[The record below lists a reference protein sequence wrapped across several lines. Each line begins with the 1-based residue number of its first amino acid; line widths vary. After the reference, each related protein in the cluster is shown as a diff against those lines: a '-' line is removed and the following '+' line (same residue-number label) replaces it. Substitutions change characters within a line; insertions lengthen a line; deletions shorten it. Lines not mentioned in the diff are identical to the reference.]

1 MHFNMKTR
9 NLLYKGLLA
18 AALLPALTACEPMMD
33 FINPTD
39 EVEDT
44 YYTTKEHL
52 IYAANGCY
60 NIPQILQFWGRNMP
74 YALNLVSDEAIY
86 TPQAA
91 AGDPDNVAWS
101 GYTTTAN
108 HGMTAEIFQNIYVLQ
123 YTANLAIQKLTDPGA
138 AELFGDDVATYN
150 RSLGEAYF
158 FRAFSR
164 FLATFMFGDRIPD
177 RDYPAKGSPA
187 ESYEPAREPGYIY
200 QYMVED
206 LKNAARLLPG
216 RTELYEGH
224 PENLGRIGKG
234 AAQAL
239 LAKVY
244 MGRPILDSSAGAG
257 SAEWALAKTELE
269 EIIKSNDYDLVDCYR
284 DNSSIDNENNKES
297 LYEVQFVYSA
307 DANVNMSID
316 RLNFGQN
323 SWRQIGFTISP
334 GAGGWYNVMPSMW
347 LYHEFERDADGNII
361 DPRAFQG
368 LWIPGGATFFHNG
381 KAQTYEN
388 TYNYLAESWLGK
400 FFGTR
405 KYCID
410 DDATMPDLMRGPAND
425 RILRYADVLLMY
437 AECCI
442 ETGDEPTAL
451 TYINKVRERANN
463 QVLQNS
469 PSDAGLFYT
478 QARGTLPTAQEVLDA
493 KPVVGRVTDDAGNV
507 ILPGTEINTARRL
520 LKHEY
525 TCELYLEGWRFFNL
539 MRWHNNTADP
549 DQSTVLNGL
558 VNKYKIQEYQTSL
571 AGPVPFNYERNRV
584 LPIPS
589 RELEVNPNMQGNSA
603 N

>member
-1 MHFNMKTR
+1 MKAR
-9 NLLYKGLLA
+9 NLLYKGLGA
-18 AALLPALTACEPMMD
+18 MALLSAFTACEPNMD
-33 FINPTD
+33 YLNPTAETQD
-39 EVEDT
+39 N

-101 GYTTTAN
+101 GYTTTGN

-123 YTANLAIQKLTDPGA
+123 YTANLAIQKLTDRGA
-138 AELFGDDVATYN
+138 SELFGTDTSTYN
-150 RSLGEAYF
+150 RCLGEAYF

-164 FLATFMFGDRIPD
+164 FLATFMFGDEVPD
-177 RDYPAKGSPA
+177 RDYPATGSPGD
-187 ESYEPAREPGYIY
+187 SYEPAREPGYIY
-200 QYMVED
+200 QRMVED
-206 LKNAARLLPG
+206 LKTAADLLPG
-216 RTELYEGH
+216 RTELYKDH

-244 MGRPILDSSAGAG
+244 MGRPILDGSAGAG
-257 SAEWALAKTELE
+257 SAEWQLAKAELE
-269 EIIKSNDYDLVDCYR
+269 KIIQSGDYDLMECYR
-284 DNSSIDNENNKES
+284 DNASADNENNRES

-316 RLNFGQN
+316 ALNFGQN
-323 SWRQIGFTISP
+323 TWRQIGFTISP

-347 LYHEFERDADGNII
+347 LYQEFERDAHGNII

-368 LWIPGGATFFHNG
+368 LWIPGGARFFHNG
-381 KAQTYEN
+381 QARTYED
-388 TYNYLAESWLGK
+388 TYNYLANSWLGK

-410 DDATMPDLMRGPAND
+410 DDSTMPDLMRGPAND

-442 ETGDEPTAL
+442 ETGDESTAL
-451 TYINKVRERANN
+451 TYIDKIRSRANN
-463 QVLQNS
+463 RVLQNS

-478 QARGTLPTAQEVLDA
+478 QARGTLPTARELLDA
-493 KPVVGRVTDDAGNV
+493 KPVVGRVTDDMGNV
-507 ILPGTEINTARRL
+507 ILPGVEINTARRL

-525 TCELYLEGWRFFNL
+525 TCELFLEGWRFFNL

-549 DQSTVLNGL
+549 DRESVLDGL
-558 VNKYKIQEYQTSL
+558 VNKYKIQEYQTAL
-571 AGPVPFNYERNRV
+571 TGPVPFSYEKNHL

-589 RELEVNPNMQGNSA
+589 KELDVNPNIHGNSA

>member
-1 MHFNMKTR
+1 MKAR

-18 AALLPALTACEPMMD
+18 AAILPVFTACEPLMD
-33 FINPTD
+33 YSNPTAETQD
-39 EVEDT
+39 N

-74 YALNLVSDEAIY
+74 YAMNLVSDEAIY

-101 GYTTTAN
+101 GYTTTGN

-123 YTANLAIQKLTDPGA
+123 YTANLAIEKLTVTGA
-138 AELFGDDVATYN
+138 AELFGSDVATYN

-164 FLATFMFGDRIPD
+164 FLATFMFGDEIPD
-177 RDYPAKGSPA
+177 RDYPATGGPSD
-187 ESYEPAREPGYIY
+187 SYEPAREPGYIY
-200 QYMVED
+200 QRMVED
-206 LKNAARLLPG
+206 LTKAADLLPG

-224 PENLGRIGKG
+224 PENMGRIGKG

-244 MGRPILDSSAGAG
+244 MGRPILDGSAGAG
-257 SAEWALAKTELE
+257 SAEWGLAKAELE
-269 EIIKSNDYDLVDCYR
+269 KIIKSNDYDLVDCYR
-284 DNSSIDNENNKES
+284 DNTSNDNENNKES
-297 LYEVQFVYSA
+297 LYEIQFVYSA
-307 DANVNMSID
+307 DATVNMSID

-347 LYHEFERDADGNII
+347 LYNEFERDSNGNII

-368 LWIPGGATFFHNG
+368 LWIPNGAKFFHNG
-381 KAQTYEN
+381 KARTYED
-388 TYNYLAESWLGK
+388 TYNYLANSWLGK

-410 DDATMPDLMRGPAND
+410 DNSTMPDLMRGPVND

-437 AECCI
+437 AECCL
-442 ETGDEPTAL
+442 ETGDEGTAI
-451 TYINKVRERANN
+451 TYIDKVRSRANN

-469 PSDAGLFYT
+469 LSDAGLFYT
-478 QARGTLPTAQEVLDA
+478 QGKGTLPTAQELLQK
-493 KPVVGRVTDDAGNV
+493 KPTVGRVVDDKGNI
-507 ILPGTEINTARRL
+507 ILPGVEINTVRRL

-525 TCELYLEGWRFFNL
+525 TCELFLEGWRFFNL
-539 MRWHNNTADP
+539 MRWYNNTADP
-549 DQSTVLNGL
+549 DHSTVIDGL
-558 VNKYKIQEYQTSL
+558 SKKYKIQEYQTSL
-571 AGPVPFNYERNRV
+571 TGPVPFNYEKNKV

-589 RELEVNPNMQGNSA
+589 KELEVNPNMHGNSA

>member
-1 MHFNMKTR
+1 MKAR

-18 AALLPALTACEPMMD
+18 AAILPVFTACEPLMD
-33 FINPTD
+33 YSNPTAETQD
-39 EVEDT
+39 N

-74 YALNLVSDEAIY
+74 YAMNLVSDEAIY

-101 GYTTTAN
+101 GYTTTGN

-123 YTANLAIQKLTDPGA
+123 YTANLAIEKLTATGA
-138 AELFGDDVATYN
+138 AELFGSDVATYN

-164 FLATFMFGDRIPD
+164 FLATFMFGDEIPD
-177 RDYPAKGSPA
+177 RDYPATGGPSD
-187 ESYEPAREPGYIY
+187 SYEPAREPGYIY
-200 QYMVED
+200 QRIVED
-206 LKNAARLLPG
+206 LTKAADLLPG

-224 PENLGRIGKG
+224 PENMGRIGKG

-244 MGRPILDSSAGAG
+244 MGRPILDGSAGAG
-257 SAEWALAKTELE
+257 SAEWGLAKAELE
-269 EIIKSNDYDLVDCYR
+269 KIIKSNDYDLVDCYR
-284 DNSSIDNENNKES
+284 DNTSNDNENNKES
-297 LYEVQFVYSA
+297 LYEIQFVYSA
-307 DANVNMSID
+307 DATVNMSID

-347 LYHEFERDADGNII
+347 LYNEFERDSNGNII

-368 LWIPGGATFFHNG
+368 LWIPNGAKFFHNG
-381 KAQTYEN
+381 KARTYED
-388 TYNYLAESWLGK
+388 TYNYLANSWLGK

-410 DDATMPDLMRGPAND
+410 DNSTMPDLMRGPVND

-437 AECCI
+437 AECCL
-442 ETGDEPTAL
+442 ETGDEGTAI
-451 TYINKVRERANN
+451 TYIDKVRSRANN

-478 QARGTLPTAQEVLDA
+478 QGKGTLPTAQELLEK
-493 KPVVGRVTDDAGNV
+493 KPTVGRVVDDKGNI
-507 ILPGTEINTARRL
+507 ILPGVEINTVRRL

-525 TCELYLEGWRFFNL
+525 TCELFLEGWRFFNL
-539 MRWHNNTADP
+539 MRWYNNTADP
-549 DQSTVLNGL
+549 DHSTVIDGL
-558 VNKYKIQEYQTSL
+558 SKKYKIQEYQTSL
-571 AGPVPFNYERNRV
+571 TGPVPFNYEKNKV

-589 RELEVNPNMQGNSA
+589 KELEVNPNMHGNSA

>member
-1 MHFNMKTR
+1 MKTS
-9 NLLYKGLLA
+9 NLLYKSILA
-18 AALLPALTACEPMMD
+18 VTLLPSFAACEPNMD
-33 FINPTD
+33 YINPTA

-101 GYTTTAN
+101 GYTTSGN
-108 HGMTAEIFQNIYVLQ
+108 HGMTTEIFQNIYVLQ
-123 YTANLAIQKLTDPGA
+123 YTANLAIQKLTDGGA
-138 AELFGDDVATYN
+138 AELFGSDVSTYN
-150 RSLGEAYF
+150 RCLGEAYF

-164 FLATFMFGDRIPD
+164 FLATFMFGDEIPD
-177 RDYPAKGSPA
+177 RDYPATGGPSD
-187 ESYEPAREPGYIY
+187 SYEPAREPGYIY
-200 QYMVED
+200 QRMVED
-206 LKNAARLLPG
+206 LTKAAELLPG

-224 PENLGRIGKG
+224 PENMGRIGKG

-244 MGRPILDSSAGAG
+244 MGRPILDGSAGAG
-257 SAEWALAKTELE
+257 SAEWQLAKAELE
-269 EIIKSNDYDLVDCYR
+269 KIINSNDYDLVDCYR
-284 DNSSIDNENNKES
+284 DNASNDNENNKES

-347 LYHEFERDADGNII
+347 LYNEFERNANGEII

-368 LWIPGGATFFHNG
+368 LWIPNGATFFHNG
-381 KAQTYEN
+381 QPRNYEN
-388 TYNYLAESWLGK
+388 TYNYLADSWLGK

-410 DDATMPDLMRGPAND
+410 DNSAMPDLMRGPVND

-442 ETGDEPTAL
+442 ETGDEATAL
-451 TYINKVRERANN
+451 VYIDKIRSRANN

-469 PSDAGLFYT
+469 PSDKGLFYT
-478 QARGTLPTAQEVLDA
+478 KGRGTLPTAQELLAD
-493 KPVVGRVTDDAGNV
+493 KPVVGRVVDDAGSV
-507 ILPGTEINTARRL
+507 ILPGVEINTARRL

-525 TCELYLEGWRFFNL
+525 TCELFLEGWRFFNL

-549 DQSTVLNGL
+549 DHTNVIDGL
-558 VNKYKIQEYQTSL
+558 VNKYKVQEYQTSL
-571 AGPVPFNYERNRV
+571 TGPVPFNYEKNRI

-589 RELEVNPNMQGNSA
+589 RELEVNPNMHGNSA

>member
-18 AALLPALTACEPMMD
+18 AALLPTLTACEPMMD

-164 FLATFMFGDRIPD
+164 FLATFMFGDRVPD

-257 SAEWALAKTELE
+257 SAEWALAKAELE

-451 TYINKVRERANN
+451 TYIDKVRERANN

-507 ILPGTEINTARRL
+507 ILPGIEINSARRL

-558 VNKYKIQEYQTSL
+558 VNKYKVQEYQTSL

>member
-1 MHFNMKTR
+1 MKTKY
-9 NLLYKGLLA
+9 LLYKALLA
-18 AALLPALTACEPMMD
+18 VALLPAFTACEPSMD
-33 FINPTD
+33 FINPTAA
-39 EVEDT
+39 VEDS
-44 YYTTKEHL
+44 YYMTKEHL

-91 AGDPDNVAWS
+91 AGDPDNVDWS
-101 GYTTTAN
+101 GYTTN
-108 HGMTAEIFQNIYVLQ
+108 SSHGMTREIFQNLYVLQ
-123 YTANLAIQKLTDPGA
+123 YTSNLAIQKLTADGA
-138 AELFGDDVATYN
+138 AELFGGADDATYK

-164 FLATFMFGDRIPD
+164 FLATFMFGDEIPD
-177 RDYPAKGSPA
+177 RDYPATGGQSD
-187 ESYEPAREPGYIY
+187 SYESAREPGYIY
-200 QYMVED
+200 QRMVED
-206 LKNAARLLPG
+206 LTKAADLLPG
-216 RTELYEGH
+216 RAELYTGH
-224 PENLGRIGKG
+224 PENMGRIGKG

-244 MGRPILDSSAGAG
+244 MGRPILDSSAGSG
-257 SAEWALAKTELE
+257 SAEWEKAKAELKK
-269 EIIKSNDYDLVDCYR
+269 IIDSGDYKLVDCYR
-284 DNSSIDNENNKES
+284 DNTSIDNENNEES

-307 DANVNMSID
+307 DAAINLSVD
-316 RLNFGQN
+316 FLNAGQN
-323 SWRQIGFTISP
+323 TWRQVGFTVSP

-347 LYHEFERDADGNII
+347 LYNEFERDAAGNII

-368 LWIPGGATFFHNG
+368 LWIPGGAKFFARG
-381 KAQTYEN
+381 VQRSYED
-388 TYNYLAESWLGK
+388 TYNYLADSWLGK

-410 DDATMPDLMRGPAND
+410 DNSTMPDMMRGAAND

-442 ETGDEPTAL
+442 ETGDENTAL
-451 TYINKVRERANN
+451 QYIDKVRSRANN

-478 QARGTLPTAQEVLDA
+478 QAPGTLPTAQQLLNV
-493 KPVVGRVTDDAGNV
+493 KPVLGKVTDDANNV
-507 ILPGTEINTARRL
+507 ILPGVEINTARRL

-525 TCELYLEGWRFFNL
+525 TCELFLEGWRFFNL
-539 MRWHNNTADP
+539 MRWYNNPADP
-549 DQSTVLNGL
+549 DHTTVINGL
-558 VNKYKIQEYQTSL
+558 VNKYKIQEHQTL
-571 AGPVPFNYERNRV
+571 LTGPVAFRYEKNHI
-584 LPIPS
+584 LPIPAT
-589 RELEVNPNMQGNSA
+589 ELSVNPNMKPNSA

>member
-1 MHFNMKTR
+1 
-9 NLLYKGLLA
+9 
-18 AALLPALTACEPMMD
+18 MD
-33 FINPTD
+33 YINPTA

-101 GYTTTAN
+101 GYTTSGN
-108 HGMTAEIFQNIYVLQ
+108 HGMTTEIFQNIYVLQ
-123 YTANLAIQKLTDPGA
+123 YTANLAIQKLTDSGA
-138 AELFGDDVATYN
+138 AELFGADVSTYN
-150 RSLGEAYF
+150 RCLGEAYF

-164 FLATFMFGDRIPD
+164 FLATFMFGDEIPD
-177 RDYPAKGSPA
+177 RDYPATGGPGD
-187 ESYEPAREPGYIY
+187 SYEPAREPGYIY
-200 QYMVED
+200 QRMVED
-206 LKNAARLLPG
+206 LTKAAELLPG
-216 RTELYEGH
+216 RTELYDGH
-224 PENLGRIGKG
+224 PENMGRIGKG

-244 MGRPILDSSAGAG
+244 MGRPILDGSAGAG
-257 SAEWALAKTELE
+257 SAEWQLAKAELE
-269 EIIKSNDYDLVDCYR
+269 KIINSNDYDLVDCYR
-284 DNSSIDNENNKES
+284 DNTSNDNENNKES

-347 LYHEFERDADGNII
+347 LYNEFERNANGEII

-368 LWIPGGATFFHNG
+368 LWIPNGATFFHNG
-381 KAQTYEN
+381 QPKKYEN
-388 TYNYLAESWLGK
+388 TYNYLADSWLGK

-410 DDATMPDLMRGPAND
+410 DNSTMPDLMRGPVND

-442 ETGDEPTAL
+442 ETGDEATAL
-451 TYINKVRERANN
+451 VYIDKIRSRANN
-463 QVLQNS
+463 QVLQDS
-469 PSDAGLFYT
+469 PSDKGLFYT
-478 QARGTLPTAQEVLDA
+478 KGRGTLPTAQEVLAA
-493 KPVVGRVTDDAGNV
+493 KPVVGRVVDDAGGV
-507 ILPGTEINTARRL
+507 ILPGVEINTARRL

-525 TCELYLEGWRFFNL
+525 TCELFLEGWRFFNL

-549 DQSTVLNGL
+549 DHTNVIDGL
-558 VNKYKIQEYQTSL
+558 VNKYKVQEYQTSL
-571 AGPVPFNYERNRV
+571 TGPVPFNYEKNHI

-589 RELEVNPNMQGNSA
+589 RELEVNPNMHGNSA

>member
-1 MHFNMKTR
+1 M
-9 NLLYKGLLA
+9 LA
-18 AALLPALTACEPMMD
+18 VVLLPTLTACEPMMD
-33 FINPTD
+33 FINPTA

-108 HGMTAEIFQNIYVLQ
+108 HGMTNEIFQNIYVLQ
-123 YTANLAIQKLTDPGA
+123 YTANLAIDKLKAPGA
-138 AELFGDDVATYN
+138 IELFGDDVATYN

-164 FLATFMFGDRIPD
+164 FLVTFMFGDEVPD
-177 RDYPAKGSPA
+177 RDYPAKGTPA
-187 ESYEPAREPGYIY
+187 DSYEPAREPGYIY
-200 QYMVED
+200 QRMIED
-206 LKNAARLLPG
+206 LTEAAKLLPG
-216 RTELYEGH
+216 RTELYEGR
-224 PENLGRIGKG
+224 PENKGRIGKG

-239 LAKVY
+239 LAKIY
-244 MGRPILDSSAGAG
+244 MGRPIFDSSAGAG
-257 SAEWALAKTELE
+257 SAEWGLAKAELE
-269 EIIKSNDYDLVDCYR
+269 KIIKSNDYDLVDCYR

-307 DANVNMSID
+307 DASVNMSID

-334 GAGGWYNVMPSMW
+334 GAGGWYNVMPSLW
-347 LYHEFERDADGNII
+347 LYNEFERDSDGNII

-368 LWIPGGATFFHNG
+368 LWIPGGATFYRGG

-388 TYNYLAESWLGK
+388 TYNYLADSWLGK

-410 DDATMPDLMRGPAND
+410 DDTTMPDLMRGPAND

-451 TYINKVRERANN
+451 SYINKVRQRANN
-463 QVLQNS
+463 RVLQNS
-469 PSDAGLFYT
+469 RSDEGLFYT
-478 QARGTLPTAQEVLDA
+478 QARGTLPTAEEILAA
-493 KPVVGRVTDDAGNV
+493 KPVVGRVVDDAGNV
-507 ILPGTEINTARRL
+507 ILPGIEINSTRRL

-525 TCELYLEGWRFFNL
+525 TCELFMEGWRFFNL

-549 DQSTVLNGL
+549 DQSTVLDGL
-558 VNKYKIQEYQTSL
+558 VNKYKVQEYQTSL
-571 AGPVPFNYERNRV
+571 TGPVPFNYERNRV
-584 LPIPS
+584 LPIPG
-589 RELEVNPNMQGNSA
+589 RELDVNPNMHGNSA